1 VAPDEDEPK
10 EDAEGEAD
18 MSVKLEYVLR
28 EQARRR
34 ATATRPCDRC
44 GAFLD
49 APRRNEDSRRIE
61 RKCSQCLRW
70 SPLTPEEELREA
82 IRARAIDRR
91 RRAA

>member
-1 VAPDEDEPK
+1 LARDEDEPK
-10 EDAEGEAD
+10 EDAQGEAD

-34 ATATRPCDRC
+34 ATATRPCERC

-49 APRRNEDSRRIE
+49 APRRNDATNRIE

-70 SPLTPEEELREA
+70 SPLTPQEELREA
-82 IRARAIDRR
+82 VRARAIDRR